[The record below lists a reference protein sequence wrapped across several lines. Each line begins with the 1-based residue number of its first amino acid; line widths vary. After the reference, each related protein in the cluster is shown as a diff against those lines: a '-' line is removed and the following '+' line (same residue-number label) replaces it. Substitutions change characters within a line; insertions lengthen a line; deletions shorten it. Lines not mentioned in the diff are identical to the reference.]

1 MTAHGSRPMIITK
14 KHLSRRTFLSGAF
27 GATIALPML
36 DAMAPALTAQTRTAT
51 PPFRFGVVYFPCGI
65 FPDTWHPD
73 KEGTGFEFKPVMQ
86 PLEKFRSQL
95 VTISNM
101 TAPWGESVHVG
112 ASSAFLDGVGP
123 VADRQNAGNMFGKI
137 QSKKTLDQYI
147 VDMVAGDTPLRSI
160 EVGTEDMGTA
170 VGACDGFPCTFF
182 NTLAWRTDTNPL
194 PVAINPRV
202 TFERMFGETGA
213 SDQRV
218 ARLKERQS
226 LLDSVSGE
234 TNRLKSVLGAP
245 DRAILDEY
253 LGNIREVELQL
264 DRMEKRLGTI
274 TGIPDAPVGL
284 PEAFDDHL
292 SITYNLMHL
301 AMQGDISR
309 VFTFMIG
316 HEPTDRS
323 YPFLGIPE
331 THHSVSHH
339 GNDQEKM
346 SKYAKIGTYHM
357 VKLGEFLDKLKATP
371 DGDGNLLD
379 HSLVYF
385 GSGMSNGNAHD
396 RSTPPAL
403 LLGGAQGKLKG
414 DRHIVAKKEPTAN
427 LLLAIAQLYNAQI
440 DKFGAS
446 TGRLEI

>member
-1 MTAHGSRPMIITK
+1 MIIMK
-14 KHLSRRTFLSGAF
+14 KHLSRRTFLRGAF

-36 DAMAPALTAQTRTAT
+36 DAMAPALTAQAGTAAT
-51 PPFRFGVVYFPCGI
+51 APFRFGTVYLPVGI
-65 FPDTWHPD
+65 YPDTWHPSAA
-73 KEGTGFEFKPVMQ
+73 GSGFAFKPVMQ
-86 PLEKFRSQL
+86 PLEGFRPQL

-112 ASSAFLDGVGP
+112 ASSAFLNGVGP
-123 VADRQNAGNMFGKI
+123 VADRQNTGDMFGKI

-147 VDMVAGDTPLRSI
+147 ADVVAGDTPMRSI

-182 NTLAWRTDTNPL
+182 NGISWRTDTSPL
-194 PVAINPRV
+194 PVSINPRV
-202 TFERMFGETGA
+202 TFERMFGEAGA
-213 SDQRV
+213 SGQRS
-218 ARLKERQS
+218 ARLKEKQS
-226 LLDSVSGE
+226 LLDSVTGE
-234 TNRLKSVLGAP
+234 TNRLKGALGAS

-253 LGNIREVELQL
+253 LSNIREVEQQVN
-264 DRMEKRLGTI
+264 RMEKRLGTI

-284 PEAFDDHL
+284 PEAFDDHMTV
-292 SITYNLMHL
+292 TYNLMHL
-301 AMQGDISR
+301 ALQGDISR

-339 GNDQEKM
+339 GNDAEKM
-346 SKYAKIGTYHM
+346 AKYAKIATYHM
-357 VKLGEFLDKLKATP
+357 VKLSEFLDKLKATP

-379 HSLVYF
+379 HSLIYF
-385 GSGMSNGNAHD
+385 GSGMSNGNLHD
-396 RSTPPAL
+396 RANPPAL

-427 LLLAIAQLYNAQI
+427 LLLAIAQLYGAQI

-446 TGRLEI
+446 TGRLDL